1 MGRSEYAAN
10 VVQES
15 VEEIQEITFEIGML
29 EQYRQDLSDPRK
41 AGALSSDGA
50 VFGSHQA
57 AGNGEGGGCTN
68 RQRIPR
74 DCSLICRQLFGR
86 ITQILD
92 LLAKNIPFFL
102 AFADFPILLHRTVN
116 LSLQPLPIY
125 PRSQWCYL

>member
-41 AGALSSDGA
+41 AGALSSEGA

-57 AGNGEGGGCTN
+57 AGNGEGGRLYQQAENSTRLLLNLQTTIWPDYSDLG
-68 RQRIPR
+68 PVGKEY
-74 DCSLICRQLFGR
+74 S
-86 ITQILD
+86 ILSCLRRFSD
-92 LLAKNIPFFL
+92 IA
-102 AFADFPILLHRTVN
+102 A
-116 LSLQPLPIY
+116 
-125 PRSQWCYL
+125 